1 LDELIRQ
8 RKESAIQYAQYL
20 KRIVELVKKVKNVS
34 ISDSYPTTI
43 NTGAKR
49 ALYDNLGNNEKLA
62 LRVNEN
68 IVQYK
73 PDGWRGNRIKEKQV
87 KNAIRRVLEEFD
99 TGDEKTVENV
109 LELAKNQNEY

>member
-1 LDELIRQ
+1 M
-8 RKESAIQYAQYL
+8 

-34 ISDSYPTTI
+34 ISDAYPTTI

-68 IVQYK
+68 IVLFK
-73 PDGWRGNRIKEKQV
+73 PDGWRGNRIKAKQV
-87 KNAIRRVLEEFD
+87 KNAIRRALDEFD
-99 TGDEKTVENV
+99 IRDEKTVGKV